1 MRTLLLATALLA
13 PSLLASQAA
22 PADLTRERNDRIHWI
37 TADPLSPARAI
48 SLTLIPPAGVTLGP
62 EGSDIPVAGVGPAT
76 ITAEGSGLVLRGWG
90 NDLALPVGRATM
102 SHGLRFVPRGTPGR
116 FVLLTYRDV
125 RVQERPRF
133 YPYRRAA
140 RMTVTLTPGAPRT
153 THILEP
159 QGTTVE
165 ATDAGTIR
173 VPFGDSTATLHVLR
187 IQGDGDES
195 ELLINFRDGT
205 TGQGSYPAG
214 RFVEL
219 IPQGGDRY
227 LLDLNR
233 AYNPNCAYSSVF
245 PCPIPWAGNVIAAK
259 VEAGEMYPPTK
270 VN

>member
-1 MRTLLLATALLA
+1 MRTLLTATALLV
-13 PSLLASQAA
+13 PSLLASQTA
-22 PADLTRERNDRIHWI
+22 PADLIRERNERSRWI

-48 SLTLIPPAGVTLGP
+48 ALTLIPAGGVTLGP
-62 EGSDIPVAGVGPAT
+62 DGSDITLPGVDRAT

-90 NDLALPVGRATM
+90 SDLPLPTGRATI
-102 SHGLRFVPRGTPGR
+102 SHGLRFVPRGAPGR
-116 FVLLTYRDV
+116 FVLLTYRDA
-125 RVQERPRF
+125 RVHERPRF

-140 RMTVTLTPGAPRT
+140 RMTVTLTPGSGRSA
-153 THILEP
+153 HILEP

-173 VPFGDSTATLHVLR
+173 VPFGDSAATLHVMR

-205 TGQGSYPAG
+205 TGKGSYPAG

-245 PCPIPWAGNVIAAK
+245 PCPIPWAGNVIGAK
-259 VEAGEMYPPTK
+259 VEAGEMYPPAK
-270 VN
+270 VE